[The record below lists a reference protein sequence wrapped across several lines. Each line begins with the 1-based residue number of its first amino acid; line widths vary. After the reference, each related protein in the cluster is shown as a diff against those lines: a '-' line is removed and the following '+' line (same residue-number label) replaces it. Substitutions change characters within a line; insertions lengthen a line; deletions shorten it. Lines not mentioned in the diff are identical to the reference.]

1 MTPRD
6 VTKPMLER
14 YQRTLFYTEKPDGS
28 PLTLSTQHHRL
39 SFLKQYFKWLA
50 RENHLLSNPASE
62 LELPKVEKRLP
73 KHVLTATEAEAILAQ
88 PDIRKPQGLRDRAI
102 LETFYSTGIRR
113 TELSGLKVHDVDTER
128 GTITVRQGKGRRD
141 RVVPVGERAGAW
153 IAKYVREARPDFVVE
168 PDHGYLFLAAE
179 GEPIAPK
186 TLSLYVSRYVRASG
200 VARTGSC
207 HLFRHAMATLMLENG
222 ADVRMIQ
229 AILGHVKL
237 TTTEIYTHVAITKLK
252 EIHSATHPAA
262 RLGPAPR

>member
-1 MTPRD
+1 MSCRW
-6 VTKPMLER
+6 
-14 YQRTLFYTEKPDGS
+14 GS
-28 PLTLSTQHHRL
+28 GPARGSRST
-39 SFLKQYFKWLA
+39 S
-50 RENHLLSNPASE
+50 
-62 LELPKVEKRLP
+62 
-73 KHVLTATEAEAILAQ
+73 
-88 PDIRKPQGLRDRAI
+88 
-102 LETFYSTGIRR
+102 
-113 TELSGLKVHDVDTER
+113 
-128 GTITVRQGKGRRD
+128 
-141 RVVPVGERAGAW
+141 
-153 IAKYVREARPDFVVE
+153 ARPDFVVE

-252 EIHSATHPAA
+252 QVHTATHPAA
-262 RLGPAPR
+262 LLLPPPGTAGQER